1 MGTGICVGTGRH
13 RSTGLEIFE
22 KPPTNVDRIHK
33 LISIDSSRY
42 LLNLESHRLTDETR
56 RRTGDRNWAL
66 KCSATQVV

>member
-1 MGTGICVGTGRH
+1 MGTGIWFGTGRQP
-13 RSTGLEIFE
+13 STGLEIFE

-56 RRTGDRNWAL
+56 RDGGRGIGTGL
-66 KCSATQVV
+66 

>member
-1 MGTGICVGTGRH
+1 MGTGIWFGTGRH

-42 LLNLESHRLTDETR
+42 LLNLESHRLMDEMR
-56 RRTGDRNWAL
+56 RDGGRGIGTGL
-66 KCSATQVV
+66 